1 MAAVLQEEL
10 LRHLQEGTV
19 IPAHPLAL
27 TERKELDAESQKR
40 LTRYYIRAGA
50 GGIAVGVH
58 TTQFEIRDPK
68 YNLFEKVL
76 ALAAEAVE
84 EEGVKRPF
92 LKIAGICGETKQAVR
107 EAEIAKSF
115 GYHLGLV
122 SLGGLNH
129 YSERDLV
136 RHVKEISRILPVF
149 GFYLQPAAGGRL
161 LSYEFWREAAEIE
174 NLYAIKIAPFNR
186 YQTLDVV
193 RAVCASERR
202 GDIALYT
209 GNDDHILLDLLT
221 TFRFTIDGKTVEKR
235 IVGGLLGQW
244 AVWTAKAVELLEE
257 IKKVRTKD
265 AIPAEYLALANEL
278 TDANGAI
285 FDAKH
290 RFAGCI
296 SGIHEV
302 LRRQGLLKTAVC
314 LSEKEKLS
322 PGQAEEIDRIYE
334 MYPHLND
341 DEFVKKFLAGQN
353 N

>member
-1 MAAVLQEEL
+1 MKVVVSSDRTVRLEERDIPKIKDHYVLIKTKYSAISPGTEL
-10 LRHLQEGTV
+10 SQIETSDG
-19 IPAHPLAL
+19 
-27 TERKELDAESQKR
+27 RKVCLGYSAM
-40 LTRYYIRAGA
+40 G
-50 GGIAVGVH
+50 
-58 TTQFEIRDPK
+58 
-68 YNLFEKVL
+68 
-76 ALAAEAVE
+76 EAV
-84 EEGVKRPF
+84 
-92 LKIAGICGETKQAVR
+92 
-107 EAEIAKSF
+107 
-115 GYHLGLV
+115 
-122 SLGGLNH
+122 
-129 YSERDLV
+129 
-136 RHVKEISRILPVF
+136 
-149 GFYLQPAAGGRL
+149 QPAVGGRL

-278 TDANGAI
+278 TDANGAV

-341 DEFVKKFLAGQN
+341 DEFVKKFLSDD
-353 N
+353 